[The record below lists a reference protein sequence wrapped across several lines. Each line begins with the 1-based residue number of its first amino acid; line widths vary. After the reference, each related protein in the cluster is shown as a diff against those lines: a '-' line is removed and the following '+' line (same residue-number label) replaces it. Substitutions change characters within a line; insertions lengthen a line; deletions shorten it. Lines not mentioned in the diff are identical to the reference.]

1 MRRSIAVFLIAAMTM
16 SSTAPAARAQSV
28 SSVSGGLTILPTADM
43 GPNLVQN
50 PGFETPGPAGWT
62 GGTGWTLD
70 QLTQHSGTFS
80 YRRDTGA
87 PTSTQNLQL
96 KAGTYTVSAWI
107 KTQNLGSSNVGVR
120 LTLDQRP
127 GGVNAWTPSDVISG
141 TNDWTQVTVGPIV
154 LAADQTVAIL
164 LENYNNPSGTA
175 WFDDV
180 VVQKAQSG
188 DIDVFMLYPNFRGML
203 FDDQP
208 QTLRFDVNVTP
219 PTGDFS
225 RYSVLATIKD
235 CLLYT
240 SDAADE

>member
-16 SSTAPAARAQSV
+16 SSTAPAARAQST
-28 SSVSGGLTILPTADM
+28 SSVSGGLTTLPAAEM

-50 PGFETPGPAGWT
+50 PGFETAGPAGWT

-127 GGVNAWTPSDVISG
+127 GGVNAWTPSE
-141 TNDWTQVTVGPIV
+141 VTIGPIV

-164 LENYNNPSGTA
+164 LENYGNPSGTA

-180 VVQKAQSG
+180 VVQNAQGG
-188 DIDVFMLYPNFRGML
+188 DIDVFMLYP
-203 FDDQP
+203 
-208 QTLRFDVNVTP
+208 
-219 PTGDFS
+219 
-225 RYSVLATIKD
+225 
-235 CLLYT
+235 
-240 SDAADE
+240 